1 MEEEKRKKSVTV
13 TVFDKIISC
22 LRWVGMAQ
30 SAFFLGAI
38 MVQVFL
44 RYVVKK
50 PIYGLDEWVAFM
62 MIWYSAFGTVI
73 VGWEEGHA
81 RIEFLL
87 KKLPKGWKMFWN
99 IVEYMLMILC
109 GVTYIIGATTLFK
122 LQIRTAVLGGIP
134 FSRAY
139 YYALPMGVMGGLLI
153 LMGLVRLVEFIV
165 DRKGFSEI
173 VRGGNVE

>member
-1 MEEEKRKKSVTV
+1 
-13 TVFDKIISC
+13 
-22 LRWVGMAQ
+22 
-30 SAFFLGAI
+30 
-38 MVQVFL
+38 
-44 RYVVKK
+44 
-50 PIYGLDEWVAFM
+50 
-62 MIWYSAFGTVI
+62 
-73 VGWEEGHA
+73 
-81 RIEFLL
+81 
-87 KKLPKGWKMFWN
+87 MFWN

-109 GVTYIIGATTLFK
+109 GVTYIVGATTLFK